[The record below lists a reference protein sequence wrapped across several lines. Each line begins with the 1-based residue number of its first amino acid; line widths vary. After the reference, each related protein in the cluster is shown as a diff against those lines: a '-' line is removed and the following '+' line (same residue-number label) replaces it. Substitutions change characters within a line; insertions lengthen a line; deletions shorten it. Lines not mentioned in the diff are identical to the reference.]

1 MDEDQSS
8 LLREGSPKWTRLFR
22 DHASWVITPFLQMPD
37 VFSSWLAYTFEEVAA
52 TTLTLDMSFVQNL
65 SEGENT
71 KIFYEV
77 IHIIYGVSYQFF
89 LVVVGRGDFLA
100 LGNFYK

>member
-8 LLREGSPKWTRLFR
+8 LLREGSPKWTHLSR
-22 DHASWVITPFLQMPD
+22 DHASWEITPFLQMPD
-37 VFSSWLAYTFEEVAA
+37 VFSSWLAYTSEEAAA
-52 TTLTLDMSFVQNL
+52 TTLTLDMYFVQNL

-77 IHIIYGVSYQFF
+77 IYGVSYQFF